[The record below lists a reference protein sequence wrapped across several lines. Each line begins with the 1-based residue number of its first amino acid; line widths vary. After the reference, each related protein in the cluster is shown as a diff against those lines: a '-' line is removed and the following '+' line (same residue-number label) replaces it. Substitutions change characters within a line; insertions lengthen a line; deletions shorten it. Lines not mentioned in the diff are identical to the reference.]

1 MGAAMPSRFL
11 RGLIAPAAALLA
23 AGAFAQ
29 AYPAKTVRVIVPFPP
44 GGSADAASRSMA
56 EKLSGLWGQPV
67 VLEHKPGAGT
77 TIAAAYVAA
86 SAPDAYTLLFCGAI
100 SHAASA
106 NLYPNLGYDAVRSFA
121 ALGTISLSPFILV
134 VSQNTK
140 VDTVR
145 ELVELARAKPGVL
158 NYASSGNGASPHL
171 AAEMFARAAGIRMVH
186 VPFKGM
192 APALVALLSGEVDL
206 AFADVAVMPQV
217 RSGRLKALAV
227 TTARASPLV
236 PGVPTLA
243 EAGVAGVDIPSV
255 TGFIAPAGTPRE
267 TVAFINAS
275 MGRALASADL
285 RERLIGLGFEPFAS
299 TPGEFG
305 AFLAAEV
312 RRYAQVIREAGI
324 KLE

>member
-1 MGAAMPSRFL
+1 MRALAA
-11 RGLIAPAAALLA
+11 IAALLFA
-23 AGAFAQ
+23 AGVLAQ
-29 AYPAKTVRVIVPFPP
+29 GYPSRPVRVIVPFPP

-56 EKLSGLWGQPV
+56 EKLSAMWGQPV

-86 SAPDAYTLLFCGAI
+86 SPPDAYTILFCGAI

-106 NLYPNLGYDAVRSFA
+106 NLYRNLPYDAVKSFA
-121 ALGTISLSPFILV
+121 PLGTISLSPFILV
-134 VSQNTK
+134 LNPGVKAGSVQ
-140 VDTVR
+140 
-145 ELVELARAKPGVL
+145 ELVELAKAKPGAL

-192 APALVALLSGEVDL
+192 APALVALLGGEVDL

-217 RSGRLKALAV
+217 RSGRLRALAV
-227 TTARASPLV
+227 TTARPSPLV

-243 EAGVAGVDIPSV
+243 EAGVAGMDIPSV
-255 TGFIAPAGTPRE
+255 AGFLAPAGTPRD

-275 MGRALASADL
+275 MGKALASSEL
-285 RERLIGLGFEPFAS
+285 RERLIGLGFEPYTT
-299 TPGEFG
+299 TPEEFG

-312 RRYAQVIREAGI
+312 RRYAQVIKDAGI
-324 KLE
+324 QVD

>member
-1 MGAAMPSRFL
+1 VRALAA
-11 RGLIAPAAALLA
+11 IAAALLA

-56 EKLSGLWGQPV
+56 EKLAAMWGQPV

-86 SAPDAYTLLFCGAI
+86 SPPDGYTILFCGAI

-106 NLYPNLGYDAVRSFA
+106 NLYRNLGYDPVKSFA

-134 VSQNTK
+134 VNPRTK
-140 VDTVR
+140 AGSVR
-145 ELVELARAKPGVL
+145 ELIDLAKARPGEL
-158 NYASSGNGASPHL
+158 NYGSSGNGASPHL
-171 AAEMFARAAGIRMVH
+171 AAEMFARAAGVRMVH

-192 APALVALLSGEVDL
+192 QPVLVAIVSGEVDL
-206 AFADVAVMPQV
+206 TFADIAVMPLV
-217 RSGRLKALAV
+217 RSGRLTALAV
-227 TTARASPLV
+227 TTAKPSPLV

-243 EAGVAGVDIPSV
+243 ESGVPGVDIPSIA
-255 TGFIAPAGTPRE
+255 GFIAPANTPRA
-267 TVAFINAS
+267 TVAFVNVS
-275 MGRALASADL
+275 MGKALASGDL
-285 RERLIGLGFEPFAS
+285 RERLVGLGFEPYES
-299 TPGEFG
+299 SPEEFG

-312 RRYAQVIREAGI
+312 RRYAQVIRDAGI
-324 KLE
+324 SLD

>member
-1 MGAAMPSRFL
+1 VRA
-11 RGLIAPAAALLA
+11 LIPLAAALLA

-29 AYPAKTVRVIVPFPP
+29 GYPAKPVRVIVPFPP

-56 EKLSGLWGQPV
+56 EKLAALWGQPV

-86 SAPDAYTLLFCGAI
+86 SAPDGYTILFCGAI

-106 NLYPNLGYDAVRSFA
+106 NLYPKLSYDAVKSFA
-121 ALGTISLSPFILV
+121 ALGTISLAPFILV
-134 VSQNTK
+134 VNPAVKARS
-140 VDTVR
+140 VG
-145 ELVELARAKPGVL
+145 ELVDLAKSKPGAL

-171 AAEMFARAAGIRMVH
+171 AAEMFARAAGIRIVH

-192 APALVALLSGEVDL
+192 APALLALVSGEVDL
-206 AFADVAVMPQV
+206 TFADVAVMPQV

-227 TTARASPLV
+227 TTARESPLV

-255 TGFIAPAGTPRE
+255 AGFIAPAGTPRD
-267 TVAFINAS
+267 TIAFINAS
-275 MGRALASADL
+275 MSKALAAGDL
-285 RERLIGLGFEPFAS
+285 RERLIGLGLEPYAS
-299 TPGEFG
+299 TPEEFG
-305 AFLAAEV
+305 AFIASEV
-312 RRYAQVIREAGI
+312 HRYAQVIRDAGI
-324 KLE
+324 KVD

>member
-1 MGAAMPSRFL
+1 VRALAA
-11 RGLIAPAAALLA
+11 IAAALLA

-56 EKLSGLWGQPV
+56 EKLSSLWGQPV

-86 SAPDAYTLLFCGAI
+86 SPPDGYTILFCGAI

-106 NLYPNLGYDAVRSFA
+106 NLYRNLAYDAVKSFA

-134 VSQNTK
+134 VNPRTK
-140 VDTVR
+140 AASVR
-145 ELVELARAKPGVL
+145 ELIDLAKARPGEL
-158 NYASSGNGASPHL
+158 NYGSSGNGASPHL
-171 AAEMFARAAGIRMVH
+171 AAEMFARAAGVRMVH

-192 APALVALLSGEVDL
+192 QPVLVALVSGEIDL
-206 AFADVAVMPQV
+206 TFADIAVMPLV
-217 RSGRLKALAV
+217 RSGRLTALAV
-227 TTARASPLV
+227 TTAKPSPLV

-243 EAGVAGVDIPSV
+243 DSGVPGVDIPSV
-255 TGFIAPAGTPRE
+255 AGFIAPANTPRE
-267 TVAFINAS
+267 TVAFVNAS
-275 MGRALASADL
+275 MAKALASSDL
-285 RERLIGLGFEPFAS
+285 RERLIGLGFEPYES
-299 TPGEFG
+299 SPEEFG

-312 RRYAQVIREAGI
+312 RRYAQVIRDAGI
-324 KLE
+324 RVD